1 MNILSTNDEDV
12 DMKEK
17 SLWYSYLW
25 QQMVLSLSFDLTSI
39 RCPYNNKT
47 MSTVLKQVCCCP
59 RLRFSYFYVFFIIMV
74 ANKFKF
80 MTQNMTVK
88 FKFTI

>member
-1 MNILSTNDEDV
+1 MNILSTTTK
-12 DMKEK
+12 MSICRK

-25 QQMVLSLSFDLTSI
+25 QQMVLSFSFDLTSI

-47 MSTVLKQVCCCP
+47 MSTVLKQVF
-59 RLRFSYFYVFFIIMV
+59 LLALAEVFIIIMV
-74 ANKFKF
+74 VNKFKF